1 MVAIGLVA
9 AVAVLTLAVPSPGQ
23 DRPRLPGIV
32 GEDNRVPINSKE
44 WPWSA
49 IGRRPPPAL
58 WRERPACELGV
69 PLGGRLA
76 FVAADGTRHT
86 IELSGD
92 AGALAEV
99 RA

>member
-23 DRPRLPGIV
+23 DRPRPPGIV

-49 IGRRPPPAL
+49 IGRVNRATGGFCTGVLIARNPDLVFPVAVSCRRYFTDIDTPADL
-58 WRERPACELGV
+58 SELEQG
-69 PLGGRLA
+69 
-76 FVAADGTRHT
+76 
-86 IELSGD
+86 
-92 AGALAEV
+92 
-99 RA
+99 